1 MKDSEYIDSLRK
13 ENARLVNKI
22 IDMETDFA
30 HERGRALAAEVVLCL
45 GAFLLGYAVAIWV
58 GV

>member
-22 IDMETDFA
+22 IDMEADFA

-58 GV
+58 SV